1 MNGVLAYICKG
12 IIIFI
17 FTYLFLRTL
26 SKKSMVHM
34 APYEIAG
41 LMIFS
46 NVASQP
52 FLTESLTTTIVGLGV
67 LIILTVVIAKLSLI
81 NKLTPILED
90 VPTIIV
96 NNGEIDM
103 KALRKTDI
111 SLNELLGLLRQE
123 GYDSIRDIDYAILEP
138 QGQISV
144 FAKPEN
150 RPVTIKDLNL
160 KKGPS
165 GITIPLIVDGDIV
178 YVNLNHTNYSKDRLM
193 KEIKNKGIE
202 NIKDVA
208 LAELEPSGN
217 LHVLKKKTIS
227 T

>member
-1 MNGVLAYICKG
+1 MNGILAYICKG
-12 IIIFI
+12 AIVFI

-52 FLTESLTTTIVGLGV
+52 FLTESLTTTIIGLGV
-67 LIILTVVIAKLSLI
+67 LIILTVIIAKLSLI

-90 VPTIIV
+90 VPTILI
-96 NNGEIDM
+96 NSGQIDM
-103 KALRKTDI
+103 KALKKTDI
-111 SLNELLGLLRQE
+111 SLNELLGLLRQD
-123 GYDSIRDIDYAILEP
+123 GYDSIRDLDYVILEP

-144 FAKPEN
+144 FPKPEN

-160 KKGPS
+160 KKEPS
-165 GITIPLIVDGDIV
+165 GITVPLIIDGDIV
-178 YVNLNHTNYSKDRLM
+178 YVNLNHTNYNKDRLM
-193 KEIKNKGIE
+193 KELKNKGIY
-202 NIKDVA
+202 NVKDVA

-217 LHVLKKKTIS
+217 LAIFKKDKVS

>member
-1 MNGVLAYICKG
+1 MNGILAYICKG
-12 IIIFI
+12 VIVFI

-52 FLTESLTTTIVGLGV
+52 FLTESLTTTIIGLGV

-90 VPTIIV
+90 VPTIIISD
-96 NNGEIDM
+96 GQIDM

-111 SLNELLGLLRQE
+111 SLNELLGLLRQD
-123 GYDSIRDIDYAILEP
+123 GYDSIRDLDYVILEP
-138 QGQISV
+138 QGQ
-144 FAKPEN
+144 
-150 RPVTIKDLNL
+150 L
-160 KKGPS
+160 
-165 GITIPLIVDGDIV
+165 
-178 YVNLNHTNYSKDRLM
+178 
-193 KEIKNKGIE
+193 
-202 NIKDVA
+202 
-208 LAELEPSGN
+208 
-217 LHVLKKKTIS
+217 
-227 T
+227 

>member
-1 MNGVLAYICKG
+1 MNGILAYICKG

-52 FLTESLTTTIVGLGV
+52 LITESLTTTIIGLGV

-90 VPTIIV
+90 VPTILISD
-96 NNGEIDM
+96 GQIDM

-111 SLNELLGLLRQE
+111 SLNELLGLLRQD
-123 GYDSIRDIDYAILEP
+123 GYDSIRDLDYVILEP
-138 QGQISV
+138 QGQLSV
-144 FAKPEN
+144 FPKPEN

-165 GITIPLIVDGDIV
+165 GITVPLIIDGDIV
-178 YVNLNHTNYSKDRLM
+178 YVNLNHTNYNKDRLM
-193 KEIKNKGIE
+193 KELKNKGIS
-202 NIKDVA
+202 NVKDVA

-217 LHVLKKKTIS
+217 LSVLKKHTVS